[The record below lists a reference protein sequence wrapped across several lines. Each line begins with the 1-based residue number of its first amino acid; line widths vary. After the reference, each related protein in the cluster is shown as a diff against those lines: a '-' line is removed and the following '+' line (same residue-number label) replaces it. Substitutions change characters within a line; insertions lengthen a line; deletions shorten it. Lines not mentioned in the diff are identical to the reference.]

1 MTVGNWRSFRSQ
13 PPREAR
19 GGIKASSRRGD
30 FAESWWGKRWIE
42 VLESFPIGARL
53 SRGKA
58 CARRGQVLSL
68 DVRGGRVEAQVQ
80 GSRAKPYRCH
90 IDIAPFDE
98 EIWRRILDVL
108 GVHAYLAAALLGGR
122 VPPELEDALEREGL
136 PLFPVDERRI
146 AMSCSCPD
154 WSVPCKHLAAVFYLL
169 GERMDGDPFLIFELQ
184 GLSREELLRRV
195 GVEAVALE
203 EELAP
208 ELLTADGE
216 TFWRTAP
223 LPPLP
228 GDWGVGDPAA
238 LLRQMG
244 PFPLWRGEEPL
255 EEALEPVYRAVRE
268 KYR

>member
-68 DVRGGRVEAQVQ
+68 EVRGGTVEAQVQ
-80 GSRAKPYRCH
+80 GSRVKPYRCH
-90 IDIAPFDE
+90 IDIAPYDE
-98 EIWRRILDVL
+98 ETWRRIL
-108 GVHAYLAAALLGGR
+108 GVVGAHAYLAAALLGGR
-122 VPPELEDALEREGL
+122 VPPELEEALEREDL
-136 PLFPVDERRI
+136 PLFPVEEDRI

-169 GERMDGDPFLIFELQ
+169 GERMDGDPFLLFELQ
-184 GLSREELLRRV
+184 GLSREELLLQV
-195 GVEAVALE
+195 GVEVASLGRPPPCP
-203 EELAP
+203 LFRGG
-208 ELLTADGE
+208 TASE
-216 TFWRTAP
+216 I
-223 LPPLP
+223 PPP
-228 GDWGVGDPAA
+228 CSARW
-238 LLRQMG
+238 G
-244 PFPLWRGEEPL
+244 PFPSGEAKNPWRRPSSPCTAPSGKNIAEGCDPT
-255 EEALEPVYRAVRE
+255 P
-268 KYR
+268 